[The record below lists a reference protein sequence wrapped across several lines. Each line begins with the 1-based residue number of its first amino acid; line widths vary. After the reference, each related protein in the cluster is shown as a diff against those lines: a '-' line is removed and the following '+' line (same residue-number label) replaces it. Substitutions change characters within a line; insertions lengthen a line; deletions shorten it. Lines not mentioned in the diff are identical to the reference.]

1 MITIF
6 ECAEQMMIQ
15 LIPYIPAVIG
25 IYLVFDF
32 TGMLFSRR

>member
-1 MITIF
+1 MSIF

-32 TGMLFSRR
+32 TSMLFSKR